1 MMKRRNFCYQT
12 LLGLAAVNMPA
23 LIPGHAYAALPGT
36 VTWGG
41 AYLLEDK
48 PGFMPYTRQAL
59 QMNEN
64 TSPTGEKAN
73 KTLLK
78 EIRAHDWS
86 SSGIDLRTGL
96 KKKQTRYGMVFGLA
110 AEQVLATVYLERLQ
124 ATQYILRQI
133 GYVTV
138 YDIVDRRIV
147 SCIAVRGRYLDDKPG
162 PPDNSI
168 LPTLFFNL
176 LANKNQSGSVA
187 RFMVEKIGD
196 YPFEEKYQGKYFQ
209 VDPVIFTDLAL
220 LHAEQ
225 YGIDPEKYGDD
236 IGFAAT
242 TAFSENLKS
251 PLVPFRK
258 TSAVNRDMLSEMK
271 IVAMTAESPLDT
283 SLKLKPSDMGIE
295 VTHQGWEFTVT
306 QTSETRNQV
315 ALVTR
320 ISIRMYDKVTSETV
334 YQQSFYGRQ
343 DFNELPQAGLS
354 IDRKSRLFML
364 HETLLDRAFAS
375 ISSEQMRGLVYDG
388 EEIDVPGQKTFI
400 QADAED
406 WNAYSKEC
414 VRVASMLPRAFG
426 S

>member
-1 MMKRRNFCYQT
+1 MKRRNFCFQT
-12 LLGLAAVNMPA
+12 VLGLTAATMPP
-23 LIPGHAYAALPGT
+23 LFSRRVQAALPGT

-64 TSPTGEKAN
+64 MSPTGEKAN
-73 KTLLK
+73 KTLLN

-86 SSGIDLRTGL
+86 GSGIDLRTGL

-110 AEQVLATVYLERLQ
+110 AEQVLATVYLNRLE

-138 YDIVDRRIV
+138 YDIIDRRIV

-162 PPDNSI
+162 PPDESL
-168 LPTLFFNL
+168 LPSLFFNL
-176 LANKNQSGSVA
+176 LANKDQSGSVA
-187 RFMVEKIGD
+187 RFMVEKIKD
-196 YPFEEKYQGKYFQ
+196 YPFEEKYQGKYFK
-209 VDPVIFTDLAL
+209 VDPVIFTDLAK

-225 YGIDPEKYGDD
+225 YNIDLAKYGDD
-236 IGFAAT
+236 TGFAAT
-242 TAFSENLKS
+242 TAFSESLKS
-251 PLVPFRK
+251 PLVPYRK
-258 TSAVNRDMLSEMK
+258 TSAVNRNMLDEMK
-271 IVAMTAESPLDT
+271 IVAMDAENPLDT
-283 SLKLKPSDMGIE
+283 SLQLKPSDAGIE
-295 VTHQGWEFTVT
+295 ITHEGWEFTVT

-320 ISIRMYDKVTSETV
+320 ISIRMYDRVTDETV
-334 YQQSFYGRQ
+334 YHQSFYGRQ

-375 ISSEQMRGLVYDG
+375 INSEEIRGLVYDG
-388 EEIDVPGQKTFI
+388 EEMSVPGQTTFI

-406 WNAYSKEC
+406 WGAYGKEC
-414 VRVASMLPRAFG
+414 NRVAAMLPRAFG